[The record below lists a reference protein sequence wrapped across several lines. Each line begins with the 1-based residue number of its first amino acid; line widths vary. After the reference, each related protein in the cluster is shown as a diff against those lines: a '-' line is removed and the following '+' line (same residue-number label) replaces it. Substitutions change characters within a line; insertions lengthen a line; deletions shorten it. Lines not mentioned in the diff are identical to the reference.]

1 MSYLIGEQLSGGYG
15 RVQIS
20 SETVQFLLIKARLR
34 LWLVLTVLENR
45 RR

>member
-15 RVQIS
+15 GGQIS

-34 LWLVLTVLENR
+34 LW
-45 RR
+45 